1 MILSQRILDV
11 LGVFKNVN
19 KSIFIKEGEPLR
31 TKDLNNSIQM
41 ESLFPT
47 DVDDMY
53 GIYELDEF
61 LKLCSPDCV
70 VTTDGNEIALY
81 SNGDVSVIE
90 NKNRLGIFYHKRSIS
105 IPPMVNGEVRVG
117 FSLSE
122 KVIKNI
128 RTHYGKKSTSYKK
141 DARLLIRC
149 KSGVM
154 RVELASRY
162 QGNDVLHYFFT
173 DEPDLSISIRAELF
187 MMLQAKTS
195 MITISSKGFFC
206 AETEDIRA
214 VACIEYE

>member
-19 KSIFIKEGEPLR
+19 KSIFIKKGESLR
-31 TKDLNNSIQM
+31 TKDLNNSIKM

-90 NKNRLGIFYHKRSIS
+90 NKNSLGIVYPKTSIS
-105 IPPMVNGEVRVG
+105 IPPMVNGEVRVE

-128 RTHYGKKSTSYKK
+128 RAHYGKKPVSYKK
-141 DARLLIRC
+141 SASFLIQC

-154 RVELASRY
+154 RVELASRH
-162 QGNDVLHYFFT
+162 QENDVLHYFFT
-173 DEPDLSISIRAELF
+173 DEPDLSISIQAEMF
-187 MMLQAKTS
+187 MMLQPKKS
-195 MITISSKGFFC
+195 KVMISSLGFFV

-214 VACIEYE
+214 VIASSSE